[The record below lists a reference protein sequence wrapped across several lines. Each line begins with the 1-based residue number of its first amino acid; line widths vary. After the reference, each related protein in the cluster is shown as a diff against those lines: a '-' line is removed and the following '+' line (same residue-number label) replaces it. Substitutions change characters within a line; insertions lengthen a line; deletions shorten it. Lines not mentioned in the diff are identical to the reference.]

1 MHCGFALVKV
11 LLKLSSK
18 LATWRGRNATV
29 VVRSNPSPKGRFEL
43 AGLKYVGPIRLK
55 SLPQTALLNGECC
68 QTHRLVA
75 N

>member
-1 MHCGFALVKV
+1 VKV

-18 LATWRGRNATV
+18 LATWRGRNVTV
-29 VVRSNPSPKGRFEL
+29 VVRSNPAPKGQSEL
-43 AGLKYVGPIRLK
+43 AGLKYAGPIRLK
-55 SLPQTALLNGECC
+55 SLPRTVLLSEECC

>member
-1 MHCGFALVKV
+1 MKV

-18 LATWRGRNATV
+18 LATWQGRNVTV
-29 VVRSNPSPKGRFEL
+29 VVRSNPAPKGRSEL

-55 SLPQTALLNGECC
+55 SLPRTALLNEECH